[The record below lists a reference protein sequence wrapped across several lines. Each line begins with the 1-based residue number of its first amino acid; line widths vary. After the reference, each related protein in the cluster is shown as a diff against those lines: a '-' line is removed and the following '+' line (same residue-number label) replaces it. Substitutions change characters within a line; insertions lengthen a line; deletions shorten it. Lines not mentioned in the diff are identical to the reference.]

1 MLELVGEN
9 FAPNLKVWFGDIEA
23 ETAFRCQTSIICT
36 VPDVSLFKNS
46 KTISTNGGVHG
57 CGSTNWMSKSS
68 IMQPTQVPII
78 LVRTDGIIYNS
89 GLMFT
94 YTPEP
99 GCIDM

>member
-9 FAPNLKVWFGDIEA
+9 FAPNLKVWFGDVEA
-23 ETAFRCQTSIICT
+23 KTAFRCQTSIICT

-46 KTISTNGGVHG
+46 STISG
-57 CGSTNWMSKSS
+57 CGLQQGSGTWMTKSS

-89 GLMFT
+89 NLMFT

-99 GCIDM
+99 GRTDM

>member
-1 MLELVGEN
+1 VLELVGEN

-23 ETAFRCQTSIICT
+23 ETVFRCQTSIMSK

-46 KTISTNGGVHG
+46 ISISGYGVPQG
-57 CGSTNWMSKSS
+57 PGTWMSKSS

-78 LVRTDGIIYNS
+78 LVRNDGIIYNS
-89 GLMFT
+89 NLMFT

-99 GCIDM
+99 GRNDM